1 MSPIK
6 NSQMGRES
14 YIILGQYQAYGGNIM
29 KYSLTITTEHPIVKG
44 HMVYEENLLP
54 GLAYIDILYQLIQNS
69 MGLDYRKHCLKGLSI
84 YNPLI
89 VREKHSVNLAI
100 LFDKVF
106 DYWKITVKN
115 AGTDEHGSP
124 LPEKLYITAEL
135 HEKTTLF
142 KEQIDI
148 EAVKQAATQCVDME
162 TVYAKARKQGLVHQ
176 GMIKARGKVY
186 LTDFGCLIEV
196 KVDDAYHDEE
206 AKVLFHPTLIDGAGM
221 AAGILGGKDDTGNKE
236 DLYIPLFYESFSC
249 IEPLHTQCYARVDS
263 SSIRIVNDVRT
274 TDIAFFN
281 KAGKQVAQLNGI
293 TAKRI
298 RFKEQINPDLKKETV
313 SSAVQGHY
321 VSEVSSEYQL
331 EATSTHIE
339 SLLRKIFSRH
349 LNKSASQI
357 DINSGFYEI
366 GLESSQ
372 LLTIVNDIENAFS
385 LSLSPT
391 LLFENNNI
399 RELIDCL
406 QVKKKESCYVD
417 HSESV
422 EKPGNESLPLEESRM
437 ATEKRKVTE
446 GIAIIGLSGRYPGA
460 SSVQQFWQNLKDGRD
475 SITEIPKD
483 RWDHSLYFD
492 EDKSKQGK
500 TYCKW
505 GGFLEEVD
513 QFDPLFFNISPRDAE
528 MTDPMDRLFLET
540 VWHLFESAGYTQETL
555 KHQYQSKVGVYVG
568 AMYQQYHYFNSD
580 RITESAISVSS
591 YSSIANRVSYFFN
604 LHGPSVAIDTACSSS
619 AIAIHMAC
627 ESLMKGE
634 CQLAIAGG
642 VNLSIHPNKYLGLSR
657 MQLLGSHPN
666 SRSFGN
672 GDGYLPAEGVGAVLL
687 KPLAKA
693 IQDGDSILAVIK
705 STAINHGGRTSAFY
719 VPNPNAQAQL
729 LEDNFKKS
737 GIDPRTI
744 SYVEAA
750 ANGTVLGDPVE
761 ITALNQAFK
770 KFTTDQQFC
779 AIGSVK
785 ANIGHAE
792 AASGISQLTK
802 VILQLQHR
810 QLVPTIKAQPMNP
823 NISFDN
829 TPFYLQ
835 QELQEWKRPVIKIDE
850 NEQEFPRRA
859 TVSSFGAGGSNAHL
873 IIEEYVPFQ
882 DESPYIPY
890 SPSSPQI
897 MVFSAKNQN
906 QLEEVVKQI
915 LDFMEFQ
922 KDFSLSDL
930 AYTLQVG
937 REAMESRLAMI
948 VSNQEELIRGMKECL
963 SKKTENFI
971 PTFIGDL
978 EGDHSKIINLL
989 SGKAEQ
995 AVLQVFLAEKDF
1007 EKIALYWTQGGK
1019 IPWELLHEGQKVRK
1033 ILLPTYPF
1041 ARERYWISEQEGEY
1055 HRAAS
1060 IQPAAG
1066 QELKVT
1072 INSSKATQ
1080 ENIQAY
1086 MVQFLSQELHL
1097 CQDQIKVN
1105 KNLQD
1110 YGVDSIIVMRLIRDF
1125 EILFKIKITGRE
1137 MLELRTINTMS
1148 AHLAL
1153 KVEALSNHDIAE
1165 DNVLQTKSQP
1175 IDLLDSTV
1183 NEPEIEALEKFK
1195 QGTLTLEEIESL
1207 LDKGVI

>member
-1 MSPIK
+1 M
-6 NSQMGRES
+6 
-14 YIILGQYQAYGGNIM
+14 GGNIV

-54 GLAYIDILYQLIQNS
+54 GLAYIDMLYHLAQDGV
-69 MGLDYRKHCLKGLSI
+69 GLDYRKHCLKRLTI
-84 YNPLI
+84 YTPLI
-89 VREKHSVNLAI
+89 VRENRPVKLEI
-100 LFDKVF
+100 LFDRVS
-106 DYWKITVKN
+106 DYWKIAVEGTE
-115 AGTDEHGSP
+115 TDEQGGP
-124 LPEKLYITAEL
+124 LPKKLYITAEL
-135 HEKTTLF
+135 HEETIRF
-142 KEQIDI
+142 EEQIDI
-148 EAVKQAATQCVDME
+148 EAIKQAAMQCVDME
-162 TVYAKARKQGLVHQ
+162 TVYAKARKLGLVHQ
-176 GMIKARGKVY
+176 GMIKARGNIF

-196 KVDDAYHDEE
+196 KVDEAYHDEDP
-206 AKVLFHPTLIDGAGM
+206 KVLFHPTLIDGAGM
-221 AAGILGGKDDTGNKE
+221 AAGILEGKDATGNNE
-236 DLYIPLFYESFSC
+236 ELYIPLYYESFTS
-249 IEPLHTQCYARVDS
+249 IEPLHTHCYARVKS
-263 SSIRIVNDVRT
+263 SSLRWVNDVRT
-274 TDIAFFN
+274 SDIAFFN

-313 SSAVQGHY
+313 LSAVQGHS
-321 VSEVSSEYQL
+321 VSEVPSAYQL
-331 EATSTHIE
+331 ETTSTYVE

-349 LNKSASQI
+349 LNQPASKI

-372 LLTIVNDIENAFS
+372 LMTIVNDIENSFS

-391 LLFENNNI
+391 LLFENSNI

-406 QVKKKESCYVD
+406 KVKKKESGYVAYTEAEPVKKID
-417 HSESV
+417 SV
-422 EKPGNESLPLEESRM
+422 SVSLKESRII
-437 ATEKRKVTE
+437 TEKETAAQ

-460 SSVQQFWQNLKDGRD
+460 SSVQELWQNLKDGRD

-483 RWDHSLYFD
+483 RWDHNLYFD

-505 GGFLEEVD
+505 GGFLEDVD
-513 QFDPLFFNISPRDAE
+513 QFDPLFFNISPREAA
-528 MTDPMDRLFLET
+528 MMDPMDRLFLET
-540 VWHLFESAGYTQETL
+540 VWNLLENTGYTQEIL
-555 KHQYQSKVGVYVG
+555 QRQYQSRVGVYVG

-591 YSSIANRVSYFFN
+591 YSSIANRISYFFN

-634 CQLAIAGG
+634 CQAAIAGG

-672 GDGYLPAEGVGAVLL
+672 GDGFLPAEGVGAALL
-687 KPLAKA
+687 KPLTKA

-705 STAINHGGRTSAFY
+705 STAINHGGRTNGFC

-729 LEDNFKKS
+729 FEDNFKKS

-761 ITALNQAFK
+761 ITALDKAFR
-770 KFTTDQQFC
+770 KFTTDRQFC

-785 ANIGHAE
+785 SNIGHAE
-792 AASGISQLTK
+792 AASGISQVTK
-802 VILQLQHR
+802 VVLQLQHR
-810 QLVPTIKAQPMNP
+810 QLVPTIKAEPLNP
-823 NISFDN
+823 NISFDT

-835 QELQEWKRPVIKIDE
+835 KDLQAWKRPVVKIDGY
-850 NEQEFPRRA
+850 EQEFPRRA

-873 IIEEYVPFQ
+873 IIEEYVPLQ
-882 DESPYIPY
+882 EEPHHIPC
-890 SPSSPQI
+890 SSSTPQI
-897 MVFSAKNQN
+897 VVFSAKNQD
-906 QLEEVVKQI
+906 QLVAVVEQM
-915 LDFMEFQ
+915 LDFMELQ
-922 KDFSLSDL
+922 KDFSLPDL

-948 VSNQEELIRGMKECL
+948 VCNKEELIRGMKKYL
-963 SKKTENFI
+963 SKKAEVCI
-971 PTFIGDL
+971 PTFIGDQ
-978 EGDHSKIINLL
+978 EGDHSKLISLINLL

-995 AVLQVFLAEKDF
+995 AVLQVFLAEQDF

-1019 IPWELLHEGQKVRK
+1019 IPWELLHEDQKVRK

-1041 ARERYWISEQEGEY
+1041 AREHYWISEQGEEH
-1055 HRAAS
+1055 HRSAS
-1060 IQPAAG
+1060 VQQATDRE
-1066 QELKVT
+1066 QKVT
-1072 INSSKATQ
+1072 IDSSKPTQ
-1080 ENIQAY
+1080 QNIQGY
-1086 MVQFLSQELHL
+1086 IVQFLSQELQL
-1097 CQDQIKVN
+1097 SPNQIKVN

-1110 YGVDSIIVMRLIRDF
+1110 YGVDSIIYRKLMRDF
-1125 EILFKIKITGRE
+1125 AVRFKIKITGRE
-1137 MLELRTINTMS
+1137 MLEHQTINAIS
-1148 AHLAL
+1148 SHLAL
-1153 KVEALSNHDIAE
+1153 KLEALNNQDIAVGS
-1165 DNVLQTKSQP
+1165 VLQSKYQP
-1175 IDLLDSTV
+1175 MELPVD
-1183 NEPEIEALEKFK
+1183 EPEIEALEKFK
-1195 QGTLTLEEIESL
+1195 QGALTLEEIESL